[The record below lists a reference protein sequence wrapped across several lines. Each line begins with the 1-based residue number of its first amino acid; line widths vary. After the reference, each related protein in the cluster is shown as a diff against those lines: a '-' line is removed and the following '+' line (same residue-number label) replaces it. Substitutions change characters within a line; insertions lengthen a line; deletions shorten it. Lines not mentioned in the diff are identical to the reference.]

1 MKRAL
6 KIWLVSMVLALM
18 WLSAVQ
24 AQTSGTIKLTYN
36 GVWPDSMIGGKAQR
50 EWCEEVTK
58 RTGGRVKIDY
68 YPDAQLYAYNPS
80 ESSLAAGSLDL
91 AQFPGHTMVF
101 TSRVVELP
109 FLLDSMAQLREFF
122 EKGGMEIISKEAASK
137 NMKPLWSMPFGTHG
151 AIFRKTVRTLEDLKG
166 LKLRSPTPQL
176 VDYLGRLGAA
186 NVNVAVG
193 EVYQALQLGTID
205 GVLSTT
211 ESFLSRKWYE
221 GVSYF
226 LDTRFAMSVHLSM
239 INLQRWNSLP
249 PDIQKIML
257 AVGKEQEEKLYSVGE
272 KYDKE
277 VREKLRQLIKTTY
290 SLPPQELKRWQEKAK
305 EIWSKWAKQGPLYIE
320 AIELGKKIG
329 GK

>member
-1 MKRAL
+1 
-6 KIWLVSMVLALM
+6 
-18 WLSAVQ
+18 
-24 AQTSGTIKLTYN
+24 
-36 GVWPDSMIGGKAQR
+36 
-50 EWCEEVTK
+50 
-58 RTGGRVKIDY
+58 
-68 YPDAQLYAYNPS
+68 
-80 ESSLAAGSLDL
+80 
-91 AQFPGHTMVF
+91 
-101 TSRVVELP
+101 
-109 FLLDSMAQLREFF
+109 
-122 EKGGMEIISKEAASK
+122 
-137 NMKPLWSMPFGTHG
+137 
-151 AIFRKTVRTLEDLKG
+151 
-166 LKLRSPTPQL
+166 
-176 VDYLGRLGAA
+176 LGAA

-239 INLQRWNSLP
+239 MNLQRWNSLP

-257 AVGKEQEEKLYSVGE
+257 AVGKEQEEKLYTVGE

-290 SLPPQELKRWQEKAK
+290 SLPPQELKRWQERAK
-305 EIWSKWAKQGPLYIE
+305 EIWSSWMKQGPLYVE